1 LAKTR
6 FAYFCQSCGYESA
19 KWLGKCPS
27 CSQWNTF
34 VEEVLEKANTS
45 IPNWKA
51 TSTTLQRANKPVKVA
66 DITFNEE
73 HRLLTPDKEFNRVL
87 GGGIVAGSLVL
98 IGGEPGIGKST
109 LMLQLALNMPGLK
122 VLYISGEESEHQ
134 IKMRAERLEEV
145 GSRKSEVGSQ
155 KLDGGAFKSEIE
167 HPKSEI
173 EYKSEIEHPKSEIS
187 RGCYILTE
195 TSTQNIFKQIEQL
208 EPDIVVVDS
217 IQTLY
222 SAHIESTPGSV
233 SQVRECTAELLRF
246 AKESGTPVFLIG
258 HITKDGMIAG
268 PKILE
273 HMVDTVLQFEG
284 DRHHVYRILRTV
296 KNRFGSSSELG
307 IYEMLGEGLREVSNP
322 SEILLSQRDE
332 ALSGITIS
340 TTLEG
345 MRPMMIETQA
355 LVSPSPY
362 GTPQRTA
369 TGFDTRRMSM
379 LLAVLEKRCGFNLGA
394 KDVFLNI
401 TGGIRVEDPAID
413 LGLAAAIISSHE
425 DIPVPFKTCFAGE
438 IGLSGEIRAVN
449 RVEQRIA
456 EAQKLGFEQIFISKY
471 NLPSGGHD
479 KKGIDLSRYKI
490 DIKIVSRIEEVF
502 GLLFG

>member
-1 LAKTR
+1 MAKLKV
-6 FAYFCQSCGYESA
+6 AYFCQSCGYEAA
-19 KWLGKCPS
+19 KWLGKCPA
-27 CSQWNTF
+27 CAQWNTF
-34 VEEVLEKANTS
+34 VEEVIEKPNTS
-45 IPNWKA
+45 VPNWKVTA
-51 TSTTLQRANKPVKVA
+51 STTQQRANKPVPVA
-66 DITFNEE
+66 DIVFTEE
-73 HRLLTPDKEFNRVL
+73 SRLLTPDAEFNRVL

-109 LMLQLALNMPGLK
+109 LMLQLALNMPNLK
-122 VLYISGEESEHQ
+122 VLYVSGEESEHQ
-134 IKMRAERLEEV
+134 IKMRAERMTAPQPPKGGVE
-145 GSRKSEVGSQ
+145 GGNR
-155 KLDGGAFKSEIE
+155 GAF
-167 HPKSEI
+167 
-173 EYKSEIEHPKSEIS
+173 
-187 RGCYILTE
+187 ILTE
-195 TSTQNIFKQIEQL
+195 TSTQNIFKQIEEL
-208 EPDIVVVDS
+208 EPDLVVIDS
-217 IQTLY
+217 IQTLH
-222 SAHIESTPGSV
+222 SSHIESTPGSV

-246 AKESGTPVFLIG
+246 AKESSTPVFLIG
-258 HITKDGMIAG
+258 HITKDGAIAG

-284 DRHHVYRILRTV
+284 DRHHVYRILRTI

-332 ALSGITIS
+332 PLSGITIS
-340 TTLEG
+340 ATLEG
-345 MRPMMIETQA
+345 MRPILIETQA
-355 LVSPSPY
+355 LVSTSAY

-369 TGFDTRRMSM
+369 TGFDTKRMSM
-379 LLAVLEKRCGFNLGA
+379 LLAVLEKRCGFKLAA

-425 DIPVPFKTCFAGE
+425 DIPISAKTCFAGE

-471 NLPSGGHD
+471 NMPSAAHD
-479 KKGIDLSRYKI
+479 KKKMDLTRYKI
-490 DIKIVSRIEEVF
+490 DVKMVSNIEEVF